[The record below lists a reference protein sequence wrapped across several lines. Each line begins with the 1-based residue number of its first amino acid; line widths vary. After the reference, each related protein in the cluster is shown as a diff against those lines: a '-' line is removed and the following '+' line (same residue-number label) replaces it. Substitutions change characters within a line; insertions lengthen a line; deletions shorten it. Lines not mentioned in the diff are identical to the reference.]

1 MEKEKKPV
9 YKKWW
14 FWMIITLILILIL
27 YIMIF
32 TSNIKP
38 NFEVT
43 DFKISSETTDYSSI
57 TNTTRYEGN
66 GILTTSN
73 KKGVYIVALKKTLT
87 SGGSEESRQEDINM
101 VLVSNGKGEFST
113 YDYGDVG
120 KIEKPS
126 YTFEIIGSQ
135 KIN

>member
-1 MEKEKKPV
+1 MERDV
-9 YKKWW
+9 FKKWW
-14 FWMIITLILILIL
+14 FWLIAILILIL
-27 YIMIF
+27 YIIIF

-43 DFKISSETTDYSSI
+43 DFKISSETTDYTSI
-57 TNTTRYEGN
+57 ANSTTYRGE
-66 GILTTSN
+66 GILTTSD
-73 KKGVYIVALKKTLT
+73 KKGVYMVALKQILK
-87 SGGSEESRQEDINM
+87 SGGSEDSKKENVNI

-113 YDYGDVG
+113 YDHGNVG

-126 YTFEIIGSQ
+126 YEFEIIGSQ